1 MARRFSLVLVTA
13 AVLSPAIAGAQTTVD
28 EIRARIDNR
37 LRDYAQGA
45 LTVLGFS
52 VVPSETASTLAI
64 DSGEPDDFGFVAGQF
79 GGAFTVSDSFPLYLE
94 GFLGYSRYDPDFV
107 FNATGDDLT
116 LPGKWT
122 GFSATGGV
130 GWDFPLT
137 DRLTLRPMANI
148 ALGHVE
154 SDVSVIGRIIES
166 ETGLPTGDFED
177 GRVSAYG
184 YGGSVMLDFEDY
196 TPEREID
203 VELRYTHI
211 RLESFDASVERLETR
226 LGRRDSRA
234 LVAAARSHRPD
245 RVLGTVAG
253 GRRNRLRLVSGRSE
267 GRARQ
272 PVARAGRGRAGDRLR
287 PGRDRPDQP
296 RTAGR
301 PLRVRRR
308 GAGLFH
314 RARRVFLRAP
324 TGEPE
329 PHRRAIWRRPRSA
342 ASRRP
347 GRPGA
352 DPAGRRQA
360 SAIISDWR
368 TITSA
373 CLIEAMSISLPL

>member
-13 AVLSPAIAGAQTTVD
+13 AVFSPAISGAQTTVD

-64 DSGEPDDFGFVAGQF
+64 DSGEPGDFGFVAGQF
-79 GGAFTVSDSFPLYLE
+79 GGAFTVGDSFPLYLE

-107 FNATGDDLT
+107 FNATGDDLS

-211 RLESFDASVERLETR
+211 RLESFDASVERLETSSDAVT
-226 LGRRDSRA
+226 LGLWS
-234 LVAAARSHRPD
+234 
-245 RVLGTVAG
+245 
-253 GRRNRLRLVSGRSE
+253 RLRVPTGLTLFSE
-267 GRARQ
+267 
-272 PVARAGRGRAGDRLR
+272 
-287 PGRDRPDQP
+287 
-296 RTAGR
+296 
-301 PLRVRRR
+301 PLRAVGETAFGWYLGDQKVVLDSPWLGQV
-308 GAGLFH
+308 GAGLEIDFAQVGIVPIS
-314 RARRVFLRAP
+314 RGRLVGRYVFGDGVQGFSIGL
-324 TGEPE
+324 G
-329 PHRRAIWRRPRSA
+329 
-342 ASRRP
+342 ASF
-347 GRPGA
+347 
-352 DPAGRRQA
+352 
-360 SAIISDWR
+360 
-368 TITSA
+368 
-373 CLIEAMSISLPL
+373 